1 MKMML
6 LTRLYDT
13 NAIYG
18 YSFTNGKQ
26 YIAPL
31 LSQDNYQMRLTMG
44 ITYEL
49 QNLIKQDFGS
59 IESIEFVRNIVVEKH
74 QSGQFPRERLL
85 EHEELPTL
93 RFLNSVLS
101 TNNLSKNSRKNDL
114 NFLDAS
120 LIIIAKR
127 LKVDIVST
135 ENRLNVLYIKG
146 MLPEGVN
153 IINPY
158 PDGFEEIKNPLLS

>member
-1 MKMML
+1 M
-6 LTRLYDT
+6 LTRIYDT

-18 YSFTNGKQ
+18 YYYTNGKK
-26 YIAPL
+26 YIAPIY
-31 LSQDNYQMRLTMG
+31 SQDNYQMRLTLG
-44 ITYEL
+44 ITFEL

-59 IESIEFVRNIVVEKH
+59 KESIAFMRKVVIEKY
-74 QSGQFPRERLL
+74 QIGQFPREQLL
-85 EHEELPTL
+85 EYEEILTL
-93 RFLNSVLS
+93 NFLKSVLS
-101 TNNLSKNSRKNDL
+101 KDDLSKNSRKNDL

-135 ENRLNVLYIKG
+135 ENRLNVLYKKG
-146 MLPEGVN
+146 LLPEGVN

-158 PDGFEEIKNPLLS
+158 PEGFEEIKNPLLS